1 MSVRVYTVYS
11 RILGIFRPAT
21 GHHAQREPLTP
32 LGDGDGR
39 VVARG
44 AGPEDG
50 AAARQRPVFTGVR
63 EDPRAHAKTAW
74 VELVVWGVEGGR
86 SSTLSATPI
95 CPSKP
100 LLSPS

>member
-1 MSVRVYTVYS
+1 MNVRVYAVYS
-11 RILGIFRPAT
+11 HILGIFRPAT
-21 GHHAQREPLTP
+21 GHHAQRQPLTP

-50 AAARQRPVFTGVR
+50 AAAQHRPVFTGVR

-86 SSTLSATPI
+86 SSTLSVAPMS
-95 CPSKP
+95 PSKS
-100 LLSPS
+100 LLSPL

>member
-1 MSVRVYTVYS
+1 MTVRVYTVYS

-21 GHHAQREPLTP
+21 GHHAQREPLTA

-50 AAARQRPVFTGVR
+50 AAARQRPVFGGVW
-63 EDPRAHAKTAW
+63 EDPRAHATTAW
-74 VELVVWGVEGGR
+74 VELVVRGAQGGR
-86 SSTLSATPI
+86 SFILY
-95 CPSKP
+95 
-100 LLSPS
+100 L

>member
-21 GHHAQREPLTP
+21 GHHAQREPLTA

-50 AAARQRPVFTGVR
+50 AAARQRPVFTSR
-63 EDPRAHAKTAW
+63 EPEQLRPCEPW
-74 VELVVWGVEGGR
+74 
-86 SSTLSATPI
+86 
-95 CPSKP
+95 
-100 LLSPS
+100 

>member
-21 GHHAQREPLTP
+21 GHHAQREPLTA
-32 LGDGDGR
+32 LGDGDGW

-50 AAARQRPVFTGVR
+50 AAAR
-63 EDPRAHAKTAW
+63 
-74 VELVVWGVEGGR
+74 
-86 SSTLSATPI
+86 
-95 CPSKP
+95 
-100 LLSPS
+100 

>member
-21 GHHAQREPLTP
+21 GHHAQREPLTA

-50 AAARQRPVFTGVR
+50 AATWRGRCSVECGKIQGRTRQ
-63 EDPRAHAKTAW
+63 PR
-74 VELVVWGVEGGR
+74 G
-86 SSTLSATPI
+86 
-95 CPSKP
+95 
-100 LLSPS
+100 